1 MLIHEKILPARAALS
16 VDVMVVMV
24 VVVVVVWEMLRGRAR
39 PGAKG
44 EIGFAIVGFVRTAMR
59 RVM

>member
-1 MLIHEKILPARAALS
+1 MLIQEKILPARAALS
-16 VDVMVVMV
+16 VDMVVMV
-24 VVVVVVWEMLRGRAR
+24 VVAVVVWEMLRGRAR

>member
-16 VDVMVVMV
+16 VDVMVVM
-24 VVVVVVWEMLRGRAR
+24 VVVVVWEMLRGRAR